1 MNLADRLRAARL
13 RKGWSQAKLAEESGV
28 SQQLISK
35 LERGEAQATKEGPA
49 LAGALGMSLDEL
61 VLGQPP
67 RLAGETRYGEPA
79 GRYEPVPGALPT
91 SVRRIPVLS
100 YVQAGMPREVLDRY
114 AGGEGF
120 ATLGLTAEIAAAL
133 GPHAFGLR
141 VEGDSMAPDFKAG
154 DYVVVDPDAPV
165 EPGDIVVAKLDREE
179 AATLKKYRSRGEDAA
194 GHPVFELVP
203 LNDDYPTLTVD
214 ATNPGR
220 LVAPVIEHRRKLRRR

>member
-61 VLGQPP
+61 LLGQPP
-67 RLAGETRYGEPA
+67 RPA
-79 GRYEPVPGALPT
+79 GGV
-91 SVRRIPVLS
+91 S
-100 YVQAGMPREVLDRY
+100 
-114 AGGEGF
+114 
-120 ATLGLTAEIAAAL
+120 AETAAAP

-154 DYVVVDPDAPV
+154 DYVIVDPDAV
-165 EPGDIVVAKLDREE
+165 VRPGDIVVAKLDREE
-179 AATLKKYRSRGEDAA
+179 AATLKKYRSRGKDAA
-194 GHPVFELVP
+194 GHLVFELVP
-203 LNDDYPTLTVD
+203 LNDDYPTLRVD

-220 LVAPVIEHRRKLRRR
+220 LIGPVIEHHRQLRRG

>member
-100 YVQAGMPREVLDRY
+100 YVQAGMPRQL
-114 AGGEGF
+114 AQ
-120 ATLGLTAEIAAAL
+120 TAA
-133 GPHAFGLR
+133 
-141 VEGDSMAPDFKAG
+141 
-154 DYVVVDPDAPV
+154 
-165 EPGDIVVAKLDREE
+165 
-179 AATLKKYRSRGEDAA
+179 
-194 GHPVFELVP
+194 
-203 LNDDYPTLTVD
+203 D
-214 ATNPGR
+214 ATGGNQLTPR
-220 LVAPVIEHRRKLRRR
+220 IATPQQQIRRVPAFVARSCR

>member
-49 LAGALGMSLDEL
+49 LAGALGVSLDEL
-61 VLGQPP
+61 LLGQPP
-67 RLAGETRYGEPA
+67 RSAWGVREGEPA
-79 GRYEPVPGALPT
+79 APYGSIPGAQPV
-91 SVRRIPVLS
+91 SVRRIPVIS
-100 YVQAGMPREVLDRY
+100 YIQAGEPREVVDAY
-114 AGGEGF
+114 AMGSGF
-120 ATLGLTAEIAAAL
+120 ETVGVSADTADAL

-141 VEGDSMAPDFKAG
+141 IEGDSMAPEFKAG
-154 DYVVVDPDAPV
+154 DYVIVDPDAPV
-165 EPGDIVVAKLDREE
+165 RPGDIVVAKLDREN

-194 GHPVFELVP
+194 GYPVFELVP

-214 ATNPGR
+214 STNPGR
-220 LVAPVIEHRRKLRRR
+220 LIGPVVEHHRKLRRG